1 MKESMNLSSTAEQ
14 TQAARRE
21 PSGRGIKLHGAEAF
35 AAMRNAGRLAAE
47 VLDFITPQVVPG
59 VTTDQLDRLC
69 HGFIVSHGAIPAP
82 LNYRGFPRSI
92 CTSINHVV
100 CHGIP
105 GDRRLMEGD
114 ILNIDVT
121 VILEGWHGDT
131 SRMFLVGDKVPL
143 KARRLVDLT
152 YEAMM
157 AGIAQV
163 RPGVRAGAIG
173 HAIQTLVESHR
184 CSVVR
189 DFCGHGIG
197 RIFHDAP
204 SILHFG
210 TPEDGPVLKPGMFF
224 TVEPMVNAGR
234 WEVKILADGW
244 TAVTK
249 DRSLSA
255 QFEHTVGVT
264 ETAYEIFTHSPK
276 GWARP
281 PYAA

>member
-1 MKESMNLSSTAEQ
+1 MKEANLSITAESQ
-14 TQAARRE
+14 PRVVQRE
-21 PSGRGIKLHGAEAF
+21 PSERGIKIHGAEGF
-35 AAMRNAGRLAAE
+35 EGMRKAGRLAAE
-47 VLDFITPQVVPG
+47 VLDFITPHVVPG
-59 VTTDQLDRLC
+59 VTTDALDKLC
-69 HGFIVSHGAIPAP
+69 HEFIVSHGAIPAP

-114 ILNIDVT
+114 IINLDIT
-121 VILEGWHGDT
+121 VILDGWHGDT
-131 SRMFLVGDKVPL
+131 SRMFLAGDKVPL

-157 AGIAQV
+157 LGIAQV
-163 RPGVRAGAIG
+163 KPGVRTGAIG
-173 HAIQTLVESHR
+173 HAIQTLVEGQR
-184 CSVVR
+184 FSVVR

-210 TPEDGPVLKPGMFF
+210 TPDDGPVLQPGMFF

-234 WEVKILADGW
+234 FEVKILSDGW

-264 ETAYEIFTHSPK
+264 ETGYEIFTLSPK
-276 GWARP
+276 GWTRP
-281 PYAA
+281 PYAQ

>member
-1 MKESMNLSSTAEQ
+1 MGFAPYE
-14 TQAARRE
+14 ARERA
-21 PSGRGIKLHGAEAF
+21 IKIHGPEAFEGMRRAGMLGAET
-35 AAMRNAGRLAAE
+35 
-47 VLDFITPQVVPG
+47 LDFITTHVRPG
-59 VTTDQLDRLC
+59 ITTGELDRLC
-69 HGFIVSHGAIPAP
+69 HGFIVDHDAIPAP
-82 LNYRGFPRSI
+82 LNYRGFPKSI

-114 ILNIDVT
+114 IINIDIT
-121 VILEGWHGDT
+121 VILDGWHGDT
-131 SRMFLVGDKVPL
+131 SRMFLVGDKTPI
-143 KARRLVDLT
+143 KARRLVEVT

-157 AGIAQV
+157 RGIGAV
-163 RPGVRAGAIG
+163 RPGARTGAIG
-173 HAIQTLVESHR
+173 HAIQTYVESQR
-184 CSVVR
+184 FSVVR

-210 TPEDGPVLKPGMFF
+210 SPEDGPVLRPGMFF

-234 WEVKILADGW
+234 WEVKILSDGW

-255 QFEHTVGVT
+255 QFEHTVAVT
-264 ETAYEIFTHSPK
+264 ETGYEILTLSPN
-276 GWARP
+276 GHTQP

>member
-1 MKESMNLSSTAEQ
+1 MKESMNLSTTAEQ
-14 TQAARRE
+14 PLVVQRE
-21 PSGRGIKLHGAEAF
+21 PSGRGIKIHGAEAF
-35 AAMRNAGRLAAE
+35 ESMRKAGRLAAE
-47 VLDFITPQVVPG
+47 VLDFITPHVVPG
-59 VTTDQLDRLC
+59 VSTDTLDRLC
-69 HGFIVSHGAIPAP
+69 HGFIVDHGAIPAP

-114 ILNIDVT
+114 IINIDIT
-121 VILEGWHGDT
+121 VILDGWHGDT
-131 SRMFLVGDKVPL
+131 SRMFLLGDKVPL
-143 KARRLVDLT
+143 KAKRLVDLT

-157 AGIAQV
+157 AGIAAV
-163 RPGVRAGAIG
+163 KPGVRTGAIG
-173 HAIQTLVESHR
+173 HAIQTLVESQR
-184 CSVVR
+184 FSVVR

-210 TPEDGPVLKPGMFF
+210 TPDDGPLLKPGMFF

-234 WEVKILADGW
+234 FEVKILSDGW

-255 QFEHTVGVT
+255 QFEHTVAVT
-264 ETAYEIFTHSPK
+264 ETGHEIFTHSPK
-276 GWARP
+276 GWTRP
-281 PYAA
+281 PYV